1 MPNLFDKTKEPQPTI
16 ASEALKKALLERAAA
31 KKGYWP
37 EKKKTKKRRA

>member
-1 MPNLFDKTKEPQPTI
+1 MQPKLPFDKPQPTI

-37 EKKKTKKRRA
+37 KPKGKKRGK